1 METTHKTLHKFP
13 QSAHVQLWYGSIE
26 VSDAKRSGDSL
37 NVSVPSD
44 ALKEAVKLFLTQT
57 LTRSDQEGIVS
68 MLTDLMRKE
77 DAERLAAEAT
87 D

>member
-1 METTHKTLHKFP
+1 METTHKTLHRFP
-13 QSAHVQLWYGSIE
+13 QSAHVQLWYGSIDI
-26 VSDAKRSGDSL
+26 SDAKGSGDSL

-44 ALKEAVKLFLTQT
+44 ALKDAVKLFLKQT

-77 DAERLAAEAT
+77 DDERLAAEAGK
-87 D
+87 

>member
-26 VSDAKRSGDSL
+26 ISDARGSGDSL

-44 ALKEAVKLFLTQT
+44 AIKDAVKLFLTQT
-57 LTRSDQEGIVS
+57 LTRSQQESIVS

-77 DAERLAAEAT
+77 DAERLAAET
-87 D
+87 SN

>member
-44 ALKEAVKLFLTQT
+44 ALKDAVKLFLTQT
-57 LTRSDQEGIVS
+57 LTRSDQESIVS

-77 DAERLAAEAT
+77 DAERLAAET
-87 D
+87 SN

>member
-1 METTHKTLHKFP
+1 METTHKTLHRFP
-13 QSAHVQLWYGSIE
+13 QSAHVHLWYGSIDI
-26 VSDAKRSGDSL
+26 SDAKGSGDSL

-44 ALKEAVKLFLTQT
+44 ALKDAVKLFLKQT

-77 DAERLAAEAT
+77 DDERLAAEAGK
-87 D
+87 

>member
-26 VSDAKRSGDSL
+26 VSDARGSGDSL

-44 ALKEAVKLFLTQT
+44 ALKDAVKLFLIQT
-57 LTRSDQEGIVS
+57 LTRSQQEGIVS

-77 DAERLAAEAT
+77 DAERLAAET
-87 D
+87 SN